1 MGKDARLKK
10 ERKQARKEGG
20 EIPVSG
26 GREYPFVN
34 PTDAKR
40 ETLTYLPSPGWG
52 TLLFYVLLLSLLT
65 FATSIFPIESEDIFS
80 NIVTGQYLW
89 THKSIPEMDPFS
101 FTGPHRWIVNRA
113 FPSIVFYAV
122 HAFGGLSAI
131 QIFCASLLAVTYAI
145 VFVVWARRTCR
156 PTLTFGVVALV
167 ILASCYWAQTRI
179 YVFAYLYTV
188 IALLLI
194 TSSNPRAV
202 WWMIPLQVLWINSHP
217 SAILGVFLVGVWF
230 LVTVLK
236 GRGSW
241 KVSAPLVVLVTAA
254 NVVSPIGLRAFS
266 KFTDELLSPHPSRTN
281 IFEWFSPFSQTVSE
295 QHLAWWFYGSCVL
308 FGLVLA
314 WQFVASPRVRSGD
327 ILNPL
332 SLAFFILAAGTA
344 RHIPLFYFAF
354 GSLLICVGEVVFPAR
369 SHVLTPRKRAWLHGG
384 ALVITLMVVA
394 KVVVYGYSN
403 GNVTRHFGL
412 GIDTHKFPDEAIDII
427 KKGKIEGNVFAD
439 YDTGAYFLYRMY
451 PDYKVYIDGA
461 RLDEVYGEEGFLR
474 YMRLGNDQQVIN
486 EEITKYDIRAFLIP
500 LPPTKGEIVQLH
512 KFLSA
517 DPRWGLAYFDD
528 STMLFILRDEAAR
541 RGVPLLTY
549 LTPFSG
555 ADEIIK
561 NRANGFAVLE
571 RDFEVGESI
580 NPNSVAFLTM
590 KTRFLKTVGQ
600 TDKATQTA
608 KRMVSL
614 CKEIDPTELCRANA
628 RRQLMAMGRYD
639 LARELEY

>member
-1 MGKDARLKK
+1 MGPSLISRGFDSDT
-10 ERKQARKEGG
+10 E
-20 EIPVSG
+20 VS
-26 GREYPFVN
+26 
-34 PTDAKR
+34 
-40 ETLTYLPSPGWG
+40 LPSPRWI
-52 TLLFYVLLLSLLT
+52 TLVFYVILLCLLT

-89 THKSIPEMDPFS
+89 THGSIPEMDPFS
-101 FTGPHRWIVNRA
+101 FTGPHRWLVNRA
-113 FPSIVFYAV
+113 FPSLVFYGV
-122 HAFGGLSAI
+122 HALGGLSAI
-131 QIFCASLLAVTYAI
+131 QIFCASLLALTYAI
-145 VFVVWARRTCR
+145 LFIVWARRTCR
-156 PTLTFGVVALV
+156 PVLSFGVVTLM

-194 TSSNPRAV
+194 TSPNRRAI

-217 SAILGVFLVGVWF
+217 SAILGVFLVGIWF
-230 LVTVLK
+230 LVTVWK
-236 GRGSW
+236 ERDAWRGN
-241 KVSAPLVVLVTAA
+241 ALPVVLVIAA
-254 NVVSPIGLRAFS
+254 NGLSPIGFRAFS
-266 KFTDELLSPHPSRTN
+266 KFADEMLSEHPSRTN

-295 QHLAWWFYGSCVL
+295 QHLAWWFYGSCIL

-314 WQFVASPRVRSGD
+314 WQFVASPRVRSAD
-327 ILNPL
+327 ILMPL
-332 SLAFFILAAGTA
+332 SFAFFLLAAGTA

-354 GSLLICVGEVVFPAR
+354 GSLLICVGEGVLPVR
-369 SHVLTPRKRAWLHGG
+369 SYDLTPRKRVWLHGG
-384 ALVITLMVVA
+384 CLVMTVLMVA

-412 GIDTHKFPDEAIDII
+412 GVDTHKFPDEAIDII
-427 KKGKIEGNVFAD
+427 KKGKIQGNVFAD

-474 YMRLGNDQQVIN
+474 YMRLGSDQQVIN
-486 EEITKYDIRAFLIP
+486 EEIAKYDIRAFLIP
-500 LPPTKGEIVQLH
+500 LPPNEGEIVQLH

-528 STMLFILRDEAAR
+528 TTMLFIQRDEAAR
-541 RGVPLLTY
+541 RGVPLFTY

-561 NRANGFAVLE
+561 NRVNGFAVLE

-614 CKEIDPTELCRANA
+614 CKEIDRTELCRANA

-639 LARELEY
+639 LARELEH

>member
-1 MGKDARLKK
+1 M
-10 ERKQARKEGG
+10 
-20 EIPVSG
+20 
-26 GREYPFVN
+26 
-34 PTDAKR
+34 
-40 ETLTYLPSPGWG
+40 PSPRWN
-52 TLLFYVLLLSLLT
+52 TLGFYVILLSLLT

-89 THKSIPEMDPFS
+89 THGSIPEMDPFS
-101 FTGPHRWIVNRA
+101 FTGPHRWLVNRA
-113 FPSIVFYAV
+113 FPSLVFYGV
-122 HAFGGLSAI
+122 HSLGGLSAI
-131 QIFCASLLAVTYAI
+131 QIFCASLLALTYAI
-145 VFVVWARRTCR
+145 LFIVWARRTCR
-156 PTLTFGVVALV
+156 PILSFGVVTLM

-194 TSSNPRAV
+194 TSPNRRAI

-217 SAILGVFLVGVWF
+217 SAILGVFLIGIWF
-230 LVTVLK
+230 LVTVWK
-236 GRGSW
+236 GRDAWRGN
-241 KVSAPLVVLVTAA
+241 ALPVVLVIAA
-254 NVVSPIGLRAFS
+254 NALSPIGFRAFS
-266 KFTDELLSPHPSRTN
+266 KFADEMLSEHPSRTN

-314 WQFVASPRVRSGD
+314 WQFVASPRVRSAD
-327 ILNPL
+327 ILTPL
-332 SLAFFILAAGTA
+332 SLAFFLLAAGTA

-354 GSLLICVGEVVFPAR
+354 GSLLICVGERILPVR
-369 SHVLTPRKRAWLHGG
+369 NYDLTLRKRVWLHGG
-384 ALVITLMVVA
+384 CLVVTVLMVA

-412 GIDTHKFPDEAIDII
+412 GIDTHKFPDEALDII
-427 KKGKIEGNVFAD
+427 EKGKIEGNVFAD

-486 EEITKYDIRAFLIP
+486 EEIAKYDIRAFLIP
-500 LPPTKGEIVQLH
+500 LPPTEGEIVQLH

-528 STMLFILRDEAAR
+528 TTMLFIQRDEAAR
-541 RGVPLLTY
+541 RGVPLFTY

-561 NRANGFAVLE
+561 KRSNGSAVLE

-600 TDKATQTA
+600 TDKASQTA

-614 CKEIDPTELCRANA
+614 CKEIDRTELCRANA

-639 LARELEY
+639 LARELEP

>member
-1 MGKDARLKK
+1 MGKNARLKR
-10 ERKQARKEGG
+10 ERKQARKGEGG
-20 EIPVSG
+20 EPGSSDIGPSSISRGFDSDTEVS
-26 GREYPFVN
+26 
-34 PTDAKR
+34 
-40 ETLTYLPSPGWG
+40 LPSPRWN
-52 TLLFYVLLLSLLT
+52 TLVFYVILLSLLT

-89 THKSIPEMDPFS
+89 THGSIPEMDPFS
-101 FTGPHRWIVNRA
+101 FTGPHPWLVNRA
-113 FPSIVFYAV
+113 FPSLVFYGV
-122 HAFGGLSAI
+122 HSLGGLSAI
-131 QIFCASLLAVTYAI
+131 QIFCASLLALTYAI
-145 VFVVWARRTCR
+145 LFMVWARRTCR
-156 PTLTFGVVALV
+156 PILSFGVVTLM

-188 IALLLI
+188 IALSLI
-194 TSSNPRAV
+194 TSPNRRAI

-217 SAILGVFLVGVWF
+217 SAILGVFLVGIWF
-230 LVTVLK
+230 LATVGK
-236 GRGSW
+236 GRDAWRGS
-241 KVSAPLVVLVTAA
+241 ALPVVLVIAA
-254 NVVSPIGLRAFS
+254 NALSPIGFRAFS
-266 KFTDELLSPHPSRTN
+266 KFADEMLSEHPSRTN

-314 WQFVASPRVRSGD
+314 WQFVASPRVRSAD
-327 ILNPL
+327 ILTPL
-332 SLAFFILAAGTA
+332 SLAFFLLAAGTA

-354 GSLLICVGEVVFPAR
+354 GSLLICVGERMLPVR
-369 SHVLTPRKRAWLHGG
+369 NYDLTLRKRVWLHGG
-384 ALVITLMVVA
+384 CLVVTVLMVA

-486 EEITKYDIRAFLIP
+486 EEIAKYDIRAFLIP
-500 LPPTKGEIVQLH
+500 LPPTEGEIVQLH

-528 STMLFILRDEAAR
+528 TTMLFIQRDEAAR
-541 RGVPLLTY
+541 RGVPLFTY

-561 NRANGFAVLE
+561 KRSNGSAVLE

-600 TDKATQTA
+600 TDKANQTA

-614 CKEIDPTELCRANA
+614 CKEIDRTELCRANA

-639 LARELEY
+639 LARELEH

>member
-1 MGKDARLKK
+1 
-10 ERKQARKEGG
+10 
-20 EIPVSG
+20 
-26 GREYPFVN
+26 
-34 PTDAKR
+34 
-40 ETLTYLPSPGWG
+40 
-52 TLLFYVLLLSLLT
+52 
-65 FATSIFPIESEDIFS
+65 
-80 NIVTGQYLW
+80 
-89 THKSIPEMDPFS
+89 
-101 FTGPHRWIVNRA
+101 
-113 FPSIVFYAV
+113 
-122 HAFGGLSAI
+122 
-131 QIFCASLLAVTYAI
+131 
-145 VFVVWARRTCR
+145 
-156 PTLTFGVVALV
+156 
-167 ILASCYWAQTRI
+167 
-179 YVFAYLYTV
+179 
-188 IALLLI
+188 
-194 TSSNPRAV
+194 
-202 WWMIPLQVLWINSHP
+202 
-217 SAILGVFLVGVWF
+217 VFLVGIWF
-230 LVTVLK
+230 LATVWK
-236 GRGSW
+236 GRGVW
-241 KVSAPLVVLVTAA
+241 RGNALPVVLVIAA
-254 NVVSPIGLRAFS
+254 NALSPIGFRAFS
-266 KFTDELLSPHPSRTN
+266 KFADEMLSEHPSRTN

-314 WQFVASPRVRSGD
+314 WQFVASPRVRSAD
-327 ILNPL
+327 ILTPL
-332 SLAFFILAAGTA
+332 SLAFFLLAAGTA

-354 GSLLICVGEVVFPAR
+354 GSLLICVGERILPVR
-369 SHVLTPRKRAWLHGG
+369 NYDLTLRKRVWLHGG
-384 ALVITLMVVA
+384 CLVVTVLMVA

-486 EEITKYDIRAFLIP
+486 EEIAKYDIRAFLIP
-500 LPPTKGEIVQLH
+500 LPPTEGEIVQLH

-528 STMLFILRDEAAR
+528 TTMLFIQRDEAAR
-541 RGVPLLTY
+541 RGVPLFTY

-561 NRANGFAVLE
+561 KRSNGSAVLE

-600 TDKATQTA
+600 TDKASQTA

-614 CKEIDPTELCRANA
+614 CKEIDRTELCRANA

-639 LARELEY
+639 LARELEP